1 MATTPAT
8 SRFFNAVSNI
18 LRRPSMRPVT
28 RTISAMHALAY
39 RATAGRAQN
48 AKYPTMLLTVTGRK
62 SGKPRT
68 VPVIYIKD
76 GDRFVIA
83 AAYSGSDTDP
93 AWWLNLRAD
102 PRAEVQVMG
111 STMQVEATEASSDD
125 RPELW
130 RRLVQMY
137 PYFADYERRTT
148 RQIPVIVL
156 NPVGP

>member
-1 MATTPAT
+1 
-8 SRFFNAVSNI
+8 
-18 LRRPSMRPVT
+18 
-28 RTISAMHALAY
+28 MHALAY

-93 AWWLNLRAD
+93 AWWLNLRAN

-111 STMQVEATEASSDD
+111 STMQVEATEASQVEATEASSDD

>member
-1 MATTPAT
+1 M
-8 SRFFNAVSNI
+8 
-18 LRRPSMRPVT
+18 
-28 RTISAMHALAY
+28 
-39 RATAGRAQN
+39 
-48 AKYPTMLLTVTGRK
+48 
-62 SGKPRT
+62 
-68 VPVIYIKD
+68 IYIKD

-93 AWWLNLRAD
+93 AWWLNLRAN

-156 NPVGP
+156 NPVGR

>member
-1 MATTPAT
+1 M
-8 SRFFNAVSNI
+8 
-18 LRRPSMRPVT
+18 
-28 RTISAMHALAY
+28 
-39 RATAGRAQN
+39 
-48 AKYPTMLLTVTGRK
+48 
-62 SGKPRT
+62 
-68 VPVIYIKD
+68 PVIYIKD
-76 GDRFVIA
+76 GDRSVIA

>member
-1 MATTPAT
+1 
-8 SRFFNAVSNI
+8 
-18 LRRPSMRPVT
+18 MRPVT

-62 SGKPRT
+62 SGKPRI

-76 GDRFVIA
+76 GDRSVIA

>member
-1 MATTPAT
+1 
-8 SRFFNAVSNI
+8 
-18 LRRPSMRPVT
+18 
-28 RTISAMHALAY
+28 
-39 RATAGRAQN
+39 
-48 AKYPTMLLTVTGRK
+48 MLLTVTGRK
-62 SGKPRT
+62 SGRPRI

-93 AWWLNLRAD
+93 AWWLNLRAN

-111 STMQVEATEASSDD
+111 STMQVEATEASQVEATEASSDD

-156 NPVGP
+156 NPVGR

>member
-1 MATTPAT
+1 M
-8 SRFFNAVSNI
+8 
-18 LRRPSMRPVT
+18 
-28 RTISAMHALAY
+28 
-39 RATAGRAQN
+39 
-48 AKYPTMLLTVTGRK
+48 
-62 SGKPRT
+62 
-68 VPVIYIKD
+68 IYIKD

-93 AWWLNLRAD
+93 AWWLNLRAN

>member
-1 MATTPAT
+1 MATTPGT
-8 SRFFNAVSNI
+8 SRLFNAVSNI

-28 RTISAMHALAY
+28 RTFSAMHALAY

-76 GDRFVIA
+76 GDKFVIA

-93 AWWLNLRAD
+93 AWWLNLGAN
-102 PRAEVQVMG
+102 PRAEVQVMD
-111 STMQVEATEASSDD
+111 SIMQVEATEASSDA

-130 RRLVQMY
+130 RRLVEMY
-137 PYFADYERRTT
+137 PYFADYEERTT
-148 RQIPVIVL
+148 REIPVIIL
-156 NPVGP
+156 TPVAS

>member
-1 MATTPAT
+1 
-8 SRFFNAVSNI
+8 
-18 LRRPSMRPVT
+18 
-28 RTISAMHALAY
+28 
-39 RATAGRAQN
+39 
-48 AKYPTMLLTVTGRK
+48 
-62 SGKPRT
+62 

-76 GDRFVIA
+76 GDRSVIA